1 MEVCAGCGRVGQLGP
16 CGSDET
22 RTPEEEDGVED
33 HDDEQGPNSE
43 DEKCHI
49 ITDVTL
55 LITVDR
61 A

>member
-1 MEVCAGCGRVGQLGP
+1 MEVYGGRGRIAQLGP
-16 CGSDET
+16 RDADET
-22 RTPEEEDGVED
+22 RAPKEEDGVDD

-55 LITVDR
+55 LFTIDR